1 MANGTRPAWR
11 TKSVESVL
19 GRIPDVSSGSLMAHH
34 TVSAAAHNGGGGG
47 GAAAVMRAL
56 TASVSTPSLVA
67 QERARASAREKM
79 TPNLD
84 LDNDDGAAAEVD
96 EEVEAILTDNEL
108 DAAAA
113 DPEIRVTEAEEEE
126 EGGGKEATGDNN
138 KSAFKNGDVKKNN
151 DGKAKQKQQQQQ
163 RQRQRQ
169 QLEVAVPPPGPL
181 TRASSGR

>member
-1 MANGTRPAWR
+1 M
-11 TKSVESVL
+11 ESVL

-126 EGGGKEATGDNN
+126 EGGGKEATGDN
-138 KSAFKNGDVKKNN
+138 KSAFKNGDVKKN
-151 DGKAKQKQQQQQ
+151 DGKMKQKQQQQQ

-169 QLEVAVPPPGPL
+169 QLEVAAPPPGPL